1 MIKVTP
7 RKTFLLHFI
16 LQVSKNYLCRYF
28 PIFFPLSWFIILLLT
43 LLAFEKS
50 IYWLST
56 SELQPCP
63 SGMDPCAL
71 ASSTWFPSWLALG
84 SNLSSHPLQGMEF
97 CLEIWFKHNA
107 AIDAPKIL
115 IQDCRCRSSTKS
127 QSNSLQPHG
136 LRRAR
141 LPCPSPSPGI
151 YWNSCPSSHWCYPI
165 HLILCHPLFLLPSIF
180 PSHRPFPVSGLFAS
194 GGLSVK
200 ASVSASILHSWW
212 SESCS
217 VMSDSSQLHELYIQS
232 MEFFRPEYWSG

>member
-7 RKTFLLHFI
+7 WKTFLLHFI

-97 CLEIWFKHNA
+97 CLEIWSKHNA

-115 IQDCRCRSSTKS
+115 IQDCCYRSSTKS
-127 QSNSLQPHG
+127 HPTLCSPMDCGVPGFPVPHHLLAFAETHVHRVTDAIQSISFSVIPF
-136 LRRAR
+136 
-141 LPCPSPSPGI
+141 S
-151 YWNSCPSSHWCYPI
+151 SCPQSFWAT
-165 HLILCHPLFLLPSIF
+165 
-180 PSHRPFPVSGLFAS
+180 GLFQRVGS
-194 GGLSVK
+194 
-200 ASVSASILHSWW
+200 LHQ
-212 SESCS
+212 
-217 VMSDSSQLHELYIQS
+217 VA
-232 MEFFRPEYWSG
+232 